1 MEYEIYNSNNEM
13 SLIKSNGPFLLQT
26 ADKTQNP
33 INIIKFEEIKG
44 PTFVGE
50 KLFFGN
56 YKIVGEQ
63 IKIEKT

>member
-1 MEYEIYNSNNEM
+1 M

-26 ADKTQNP
+26 ANRTQNP
-33 INIIKFEEIKG
+33 ISFTEFEEIKS

-50 KLFFGN
+50 KLFFGD
-56 YKIVGEQ
+56 YKIVGDQ

>member
-26 ADKTQNP
+26 AANSQNP
-33 INIIKFEEIKG
+33 ISFKNFKEIKG

-50 KLFFGN
+50 KLYFGN
-56 YKIVGEQ
+56 YKIVGDQ
-63 IKIEKT
+63 IKIEIT

>member
-1 MEYEIYNSNNEM
+1 MAYEIYNSNNEL

-26 ADKTQNP
+26 ANSQKP
-33 INIIKFEEIKG
+33 VSIMEFEEIKG

-63 IKIEKT
+63 IKIEKI

>member
-26 ADKTQNP
+26 ANKNQNP
-33 INIIKFEEIKG
+33 ISIMEFEEIKS

-56 YKIVGEQ
+56 YKIVGDL
-63 IKIEKT
+63 IKIVKT